1 MPYLL
6 AALLGAL
13 AGALG
18 GLVGAVLLLQAR
30 HLRNGVLV
38 RRGLPPIRDAVLT
51 PLHVPGALF
60 GGIAAP
66 LFLYGYGHG
75 LVRACALGALGPLAL
90 ALLLCG
96 IVLGSAV
103 RG

>member
-13 AGALG
+13 AGAIG
-18 GLVGAVLLLQAR
+18 GFVGAVLLLQAR

-51 PLHVPGALF
+51 PLHVPGALL

-66 LFLYGYGHG
+66 LVVYGHG
-75 LVRACALGALGPLAL
+75 LIRACALGALVPLAL

-96 IVLGSAV
+96 LVLGSAV